1 MFLTHFCLSK
11 IRTKITLVHP
21 TFRVMRQS
29 CSAYSL
35 NSKYP
40 CEYACPV
47 CRYRSCHLHQL
58 RHFAL
63 PGLLYPIRHNPFG
76 IVLIDL
82 HPDFPLSGSM
92 PATGVCSYPARCQA
106 VSYTPC
112 RRYPP
117 HYSITGIAY
126 LSTPCVC

>member
-1 MFLTHFCLSK
+1 MQGMTTSF
-11 IRTKITLVHP
+11 LVHP

-35 NSKYP
+35 NSKYRSSLNP
-40 CEYACPV
+40 YAVLFTV

-63 PGLLYPIRHNPFG
+63 PGLLYPIRHDPFG

-82 HPDFPLSGSM
+82 HPDFLELFFQV
-92 PATGVCSYPARCQA
+92 VCLRQGL
-106 VSYTPC
+106 VHIQRVVKPC
-112 RRYPP
+112 LILLVEDIRP
-117 HYSITGIAY
+117 
-126 LSTPCVC
+126 TPCVC